1 MIALTYSVGMRRAAP
16 ILLSPDEYSTLATW
30 AQGRRVAF
38 RLVQRARIIQMASDG
53 ARNQDIAR
61 TLGISRPTVQLWRE
75 RFLAL
80 RVAGLEKDA
89 PRPGR
94 LPRISERKVRAV
106 VEATLHTTPS
116 AATHWSTRSMATAQ
130 GLSEATIR
138 RIWKQHGLKPHLIRT
153 FKISRDK
160 QFVEKLYDVV
170 GLYLNPPDKSL
181 VLSVDEKSQV
191 QALDRTQPG
200 LPLKKG
206 RCGTMTHDYK
216 RHGTT
221 TLFAALSMLDGTVI
235 GDCMPRHRHQEFIR
249 FLKKID
255 ADTPP
260 QLDLHLIVDNYGTH
274 KHPHVKSWLR
284 RHPRFHLHFIPTSS
298 SWLNL
303 VERWFRELTDKRIR
317 RGSFRNVRELIAA
330 IREYTDNHNQNP
342 RVFTW
347 TASVEGILTKVAKC
361 KEALDALH

>member
-1 MIALTYSVGMRRAAP
+1 MRTAAP
-16 ILLSPDEYSTLATW
+16 ILLSPEERSALATW
-30 AQGRRVAF
+30 AHGRSFPF

-53 ARNQDIAR
+53 VLNQDIAR
-61 TLGISRPTVQLWRE
+61 ELEISRPTVQLWRE

-80 RVAGLEKDA
+80 RLAGLEKDA

-94 LPRISERKVRAV
+94 IPRIPESKVRAV
-106 VEATLHTTPS
+106 VEATLYTTPP
-116 AATHWSTRSMATAQ
+116 AATHWSTRSMAKAQ

-138 RIWKQHGLKPHLIRT
+138 RIWKRHNLKPHLIRT
-153 FKISRDK
+153 FKVSRDK

-181 VLSVDEKSQV
+181 VLCVDEKSQI

-216 RHGTT
+216 RNGTT
-221 TLFAALSMLDGTVI
+221 TLFAALSMLDGKVI
-235 GDCMPRHRHQEFIR
+235 GDCMPRHRHKEFIR
-249 FLKKID
+249 FLKTID
-255 ADTPP
+255 AKTPP
-260 QLDLHLIVDNYGTH
+260 ELDLHLIVDNYGTH
-274 KHPHVKSWLR
+274 KHPRVKSWLR

-303 VERWFRELTDKRIR
+303 VERWFRDLTDKRIR

-330 IREYTDNHNQNP
+330 IKQYLDNHNQNP
-342 RVFTW
+342 RVFVW
-347 TASVEGILTKVAKC
+347 SAPVERILTKVAKC

>member
-1 MIALTYSVGMRRAAP
+1 MRTAAS
-16 ILLSPDEYSTLATW
+16 ILLSPEERSVLARW
-30 AQGRRVAF
+30 AHGRSVPF
-38 RLVQRARIIQMASDG
+38 RLVQRARIIQRASDG
-53 ARNQDIAR
+53 VLNQDIAR
-61 TLGISRPTVQLWRE
+61 ELEISRPTVQLWRE

-80 RVAGLEKDA
+80 RLAGLGKDA

-94 LPRISERKVRAV
+94 IPSIPEGNVRAV
-106 VEATLHTTPS
+106 IEATLHTTPP

-138 RIWKQHGLKPHLIRT
+138 RIWKRHNLKPHLVKT
-153 FKISRDK
+153 FKLSRDPH
-160 QFVEKLYDVV
+160 FVEKLYDVV

-181 VLSVDEKSQV
+181 VLCVDEKSQV

-206 RCGTMTHDYK
+206 RCGTMTHDYT
-216 RHGTT
+216 RNGTT
-221 TLFAALSMLDGTVI
+221 TLFAALSMLDGNVI

-249 FLKKID
+249 FLKTID
-255 ADTPP
+255 AKTAPE
-260 QLDLHLIVDNYGTH
+260 LDLHLVVDNYGTH
-274 KHPHVKSWLR
+274 NHPRVKSWLR

-303 VERWFRELTDKRIR
+303 VERWFRDLTTKRIR

-330 IREYTDNHNQNP
+330 ITQYLDNHNQNP
-342 RVFTW
+342 RVFVW
-347 TASVEGILTKVAKC
+347 TASVERILTKVAKC